1 MMSWFVLSF
10 PFPGQVAT
18 RFPMLLVATR
28 RPHEQLAPLVVFLL
42 LGQLNGMVGK
52 TNLGPSHLQ
61 LKKLPD

>member
-1 MMSWFVLSF
+1 MMSWFVLPF
-10 PFPGQVAT
+10 PFLGQVAT

-52 TNLGPSHLQ
+52 NKPWP
-61 LKKLPD
+61 KPFAV